1 MTTRAMQARRPYE
14 TPKLQSFGD
23 VRDLTQA
30 VLPVGMNGDGGRFLS
45 KKVSVSDAVLKR
57 SITAIAGGWY
67 RR

>member
-1 MTTRAMQARRPYE
+1 MINKGPEGKMTYE

-30 VLPVGMNGDGGRFLS
+30 VLPVGMNGDGGGVLS

-57 SITAIAGGWY
+57 SITPIAAGWY